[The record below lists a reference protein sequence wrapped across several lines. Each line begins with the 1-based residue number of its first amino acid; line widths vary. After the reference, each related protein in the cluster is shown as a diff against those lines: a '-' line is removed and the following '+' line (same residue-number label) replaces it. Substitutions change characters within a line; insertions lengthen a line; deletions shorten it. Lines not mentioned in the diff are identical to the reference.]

1 MGAKE
6 PEGRTLTLTTQ
17 ENTIKKTV
25 DKKFAIPL
33 DFDFFKHRVY
43 PYGLKEGLFIRTEL
57 SSAKNVLL
65 CTEDTDATYKLS
77 DISLEYDVILDGP

>member
-6 PEGRTLTLTTQ
+6 PEGTTLTLTTQ

-43 PYGLKEGLFIRTEL
+43 LYGLKEGLFIRTEL